1 MQSESQSNDEAN
13 LCVVENKYECSK
25 CKKILTSSNTL
36 QKHLEKCNGVIDTQC
51 PVCLKVFKDMF
62 VKHSHTRR
70 LSCESPSSTNSTIAT
85 DTYTDTTLTLFGQE
99 NLSYLLDDSNIVQRV
114 EEYGKKGTYGLADI
128 VEEIYCNKEQPQNN
142 TIIKQGSRVFIKGN
156 DFANNTTWEYRE
168 FEDIRSNMIDTIS
181 NYLNIYNQVKTSR
194 NIVSIDRKARNSIT
208 NWCYIILSCKCGIS
222 SDLYVEQGIDE
233 KIFNDKDDYDKDV
246 ANFIKAAQ
254 TKFIK
259 ATMIKINDFSSKH
272 VKKQKGQYILTYT
285 S

>member
-233 KIFNDKDDYDKDV
+233 KIFDNKDEYDNE
-246 ANFIKAAQ
+246 ANIIKAAQ

>member
-1 MQSESQSNDEAN
+1 
-13 LCVVENKYECSK
+13 
-25 CKKILTSSNTL
+25 
-36 QKHLEKCNGVIDTQC
+36 
-51 PVCLKVFKDMF
+51 MF

-181 NYLNIYNQVKTSR
+181 NYINIYNQVKTSR

-233 KIFNDKDDYDKDV
+233 KIFDNKDEYDNE
-246 ANFIKAAQ
+246 ANIIKAAQ

>member
-1 MQSESQSNDEAN
+1 MQSESKCNDEAN

-25 CKKILTSSNTL
+25 CKKILSSSNTL
-36 QKHLEKCNGVIDTQC
+36 QKHLENCNELFDTQC

-70 LSCESPSSTNSTIAT
+70 LICKPPSSTNSTIAT
-85 DTYTDTTLTLFGQE
+85 DTDTDTTLTLFGQE
-99 NLSYLLDDSNIVQRV
+99 NLSYLLDDENIVQRV

-142 TIIKQGSRVFIKGN
+142 TIIKHGGKVFIKGK
-156 DFANNTTWEYRE
+156 DFTNNAKWEYRE
-168 FEDIRSNMIDTIS
+168 FEDIRSKMIDTIS

-194 NIVSIDRKARNSIT
+194 NIVSIDHKARNSIT
-208 NWCYIILSCKCGIS
+208 NWCYIILSWKCGIS

-233 KIFNDKDDYDKDV
+233 QIFDNKDEYDKDV

-259 ATMIKINDFSSKH
+259 ATMIKINDFSSKY
-272 VKKQKGQYILTYT
+272 VKKAKGQYILT
-285 S
+285 

>member
-1 MQSESQSNDEAN
+1 MQSESQSNDKAN

-233 KIFNDKDDYDKDV
+233 KIFNDKDEYDNE
-246 ANFIKAAQ
+246 ANIIKAAQ